1 MSGSKRRAPRAKSLT
16 DDVVLVAP
24 ADGFMHRFYD
34 LEESIKRIQ
43 AFEATR
49 RGLRLCHVFEQPK
62 ERLTGL

>member
-1 MSGSKRRAPRAKSLT
+1 LAVERIKAARARAKSLT

-43 AFEATR
+43 AFEAT
-49 RGLRLCHVFEQPK
+49 GADCVYVTYLNSLKNV
-62 ERLTGL
+62 